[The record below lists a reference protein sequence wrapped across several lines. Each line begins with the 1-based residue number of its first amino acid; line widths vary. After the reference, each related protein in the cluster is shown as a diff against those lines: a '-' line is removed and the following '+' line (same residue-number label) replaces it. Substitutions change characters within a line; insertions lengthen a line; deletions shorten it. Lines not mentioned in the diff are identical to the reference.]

1 MRFEELVGKT
11 IYKWSI
17 NNDND
22 ILNLYATNGKV
33 YSLYHYQD
41 CCESVSIEDIN
52 GDLDDLLD
60 TPILMAEESSN
71 DDSSG
76 IMKAQLGHFIDL
88 RLLKVT

>member
-33 YSLYHYQD
+33 YSLYHDQD
-41 CCESVSIEDIN
+41 CYESVSIEDIN
-52 GDLDDLLD
+52 GDLDDL
-60 TPILMAEESSN
+60 S
-71 DDSSG
+71 
-76 IMKAQLGHFIDL
+76 
-88 RLLKVT
+88 